1 MAQLSNSAPR
11 GMIQGDLAVI
21 ELRALGLDGHASVG
35 LDSYAFTRHALLSL
49 LQTASE
55 LLQIMEEAGDAN
67 VKDMRRKHG

>member
-21 ELRALGLDGHASVG
+21 EFRALGLDGHASVG

-55 LLQIMEEAGDAN
+55 LLQSLEEAGETN
-67 VKDMRRKHG
+67 VEEMRRRHG